1 MPLFGN
7 DWSYSHPRRFT
18 REERSPSYASDR
30 RLSALRS
37 RCGRCGEGTLILLE
51 IEPAF
56 PDCPAPSLITV
67 VNELNKLLCISCR
80 CYDLK
85 GILEG
90 GENFRQKIR
99 YVVEIRNLGLIVMKL
114 AAIFHQA

>member
-1 MPLFGN
+1 
-7 DWSYSHPRRFT
+7 
-18 REERSPSYASDR
+18 
-30 RLSALRS
+30 
-37 RCGRCGEGTLILLE
+37 
-51 IEPAF
+51 
-56 PDCPAPSLITV
+56 

-90 GENFRQKIR
+90 GENVRQKIR